1 MSVAD
6 ACPTFPNF
14 DAGAVRGVAGWLSA
28 TAGTLRSVG
37 TELGGILGGP
47 DWSGD
52 AHDHWV
58 DQGEAGA
65 GQFPTAGD
73 AFSDASDALTTLAGE
88 VEDQK
93 EAFDRAYDNYFS
105 ALATMSGARSSL
117 ANYVPHG
124 SPDIIEG
131 DMRRLR
137 QRINDAQADADRYLA
152 QAWDAVDAALAA
164 GRRASEALGTAADAA
179 TGLGGW
185 AGFVGGPYP
194 GYGSSPTDGPE
205 FSFLVMLF
213 GSIAANYAAGRAF
226 QVEGMNRLGLT
237 ENFEAFVQ
245 RVGGRSVRTIPDA
258 FGNGEMFEFKNGL
271 YVYRSSQIQAQMAQA
286 QQSGRGY
293 TIVVGR
299 NTRVAATLQ
308 AQVRV
313 HPYGAEIVR
322 MLPDGSYT
330 TLDGRPVEQV
340 SGGGWRYRDP
350 DDQDQG
356 GSASGGGGLNHPEGY
371 EEDRISVDEYA
382 ELPENQSNMVPVV
395 PLPLPMPMPIPMPA
409 PAPMPMPMPLPIP

>member
-1 MSVAD
+1 VSVPD
-6 ACPTFPNF
+6 ACPDFPAF
-14 DAGAVRGVAGWLSA
+14 DAGAVRGVAGWMSS

-37 TELGGILGGP
+37 TELGEILGGP

-58 DQGEAGA
+58 AQGEAGA

-73 AFSDASDALTTLAGE
+73 AFGDAADALTTLAGE

-93 EAFDRAYDNYFS
+93 EAFDLAYDNYFS
-105 ALATMSGARSSL
+105 ALATMSGAQSSL

-131 DMRRLR
+131 DMRRLQ
-137 QRINDAQADADRYLA
+137 QRIDDAQADADRYLA

-164 GRRASEALGTAADAA
+164 GRRASETLGTAADAA
-179 TGLGGW
+179 TGVGGW
-185 AGFVGGPYP
+185 AGFIAGPY
-194 GYGSSPTDGPE
+194 GSSSPTDGPE

-226 QVEGMNRLGLT
+226 QVDGMNRLGLT
-237 ENFEAFVQ
+237 ENFESFVQ
-245 RVGGRSVRTIPDA
+245 RVSGRSVRTIPDA
-258 FGNGEMFEFKNGL
+258 FGNGEMFEFKNSL
-271 YVYRSSQIQAQMAQA
+271 YVYRSSQIRAQIAQA
-286 QQSGRGY
+286 QQTGQGY
-293 TIVVGR
+293 TLVVGR

-308 AQVRV
+308 AQIRA
-313 HPYGAEIVR
+313 HPYGGEIVR
-322 MLPDGSYT
+322 MQADGSFT
-330 TLDGRPVEQV
+330 TLDGRPVERV
-340 SGGGWRYRDP
+340 DSGGWRYRDP
-350 DDQDQG
+350 DDGDG
-356 GSASGGGGLNHPEGY
+356 GDSDSGNGGLNHPEGQ

-409 PAPMPMPMPLPIP
+409 PAPMPMPLPLPIP